1 MDRWIVRLPPGVSL
15 PYDVYVNGVR
25 QEEGRDFE
33 RRGDRLLFT
42 RELAQEGRVGFWRW
56 VLGAFGVGTYRKDDQ
71 VDVRYEVN
79 GRPAVAHK
87 LAIEPPSGGGGSA
100 RTAR

>member
-1 MDRWIVRLPPGVSL
+1 MDRWIVRLPPGVGQ
-15 PYDVYVNGVR
+15 PFEVYVNGVR
-25 QEEGRDFE
+25 QVEGRDFD
-33 RRGDRLLFT
+33 RRGDRLLFA

-71 VDVRYEVN
+71 VDIRYEVA

-87 LAIEPPSGGGGSA
+87 LPIEPPTSPPPGSPV
-100 RTAR
+100 